1 LIFLQPA
8 SLTFV
13 IHAFVVAA
21 VAIHVIMR
29 RPATGVALAW
39 LLLVAILPFV
49 GPFIYFLI
57 GNRRISGRRIR
68 GFRRLRRT
76 YERTADMAAATVAMG
91 FDWHP
96 YPAAAPGL
104 YRLGCVTTGSEMTTG
119 NGFRLFSH
127 TQEVLAALARD
138 IDAAKTSVL
147 IEFYIWNEGGGAD
160 EVLEALIR
168 AAGRGVRCLVLIDAV
183 GARPWWKSAQPQRLR
198 EAGVHLRQALP
209 VSLLRSV
216 FGRTDLR
223 LHRKIAVIDQTI
235 AWTGSMNLVDPR
247 FFKQDAGVGEW
258 VDAMVRLEGGVV
270 TSLAAVMIGDWSLE
284 TNQDLAAAAPGSQPL
299 LGPSATAEDLGDGHA
314 AAALTGTFARADRA
328 GMQVM
333 ATGPGETEDAL
344 LLMLLAL
351 IGAATTEIVL
361 TTPYFVPEESVLRA
375 LRTAAGRGT
384 RVVLVVPEKVDS
396 FLSRYASRSYY
407 DELLEMGVEICLY
420 RGGLL
425 HTKSITVDGS
435 LSMFGTVNLDMR
447 SLWLNYE
454 VALFVYDRDFAS
466 DLRALQESYIKDSIR
481 LDRNAWSGRPFHERF
496 MENALRL
503 AGPLI

>member
-13 IHAFVVAA
+13 IHAIVVAA

-39 LLLVAILPFV
+39 LLLVTILPFF
-49 GPFIYFLI
+49 GPFLYLLI

-68 GFRRLRRT
+68 GFRRLRQT
-76 YERTADMAAATVAMG
+76 YERDAERMAATVETG
-91 FDWHP
+91 FDWRP
-96 YPAAAPGL
+96 FPAAAPGI
-104 YRLGCVTTGSEMTTG
+104 YRLGSVTAGSELTTG
-119 NGFRLFSH
+119 NGYKLFSQ
-127 TQEVLAALARD
+127 TQEVLPALAKD
-138 IDAAKTSVL
+138 IDGAKLSVL
-147 IEFYIWNEGGGAD
+147 LEFYIWNEGGAAD
-160 EVLEALIR
+160 EVLQAVIR
-168 AAGRGVRCLVLIDAV
+168 AARRGVRCLVLIDAV
-183 GARPWWKSAQPQRLR
+183 GARPWWSGSQPQRLR

-209 VSLLRSV
+209 VNLLRSV
-216 FGRTDLR
+216 FGRADLR
-223 LHRKIAVIDQTI
+223 LHRKIAVIDQSI

-284 TNQDLAAAAPGSQPL
+284 ANQETAAAAPGSEFL
-299 LGPSATAEDLGDGHA
+299 LGPATTAEDLGDGHA
-314 AAALTGTFARADRA
+314 AAALATTFTRADRA
-328 GMQVM
+328 GMQVI

-344 LLMLLAL
+344 LLMLIAL
-351 IGAATTEIVL
+351 IGAATAEIVL

-375 LRTAAGRGT
+375 LRAAAGRGV
-384 RVVLVVPEKVDS
+384 RVVLIVPEKVDS

-425 HTKSITVDGS
+425 HTKSIAVDGV

-454 VALFVYDRDFAS
+454 VALFVYDRDFARE
-466 DLRALQESYIKDSIR
+466 LRSLQDSYISDSIH
-481 LDRNAWSGRPFHERF
+481 LDRDAWSARPFLERF
-496 MENALRL
+496 MENVLRL
-503 AGPLI
+503 SGPLI